1 MTLSARSRVPAGN
14 LATGWLRIIALV
26 FMIIDHCG
34 VTLFPNV
41 PELRMLGRIAF
52 PIYCWNLVVGFH
64 FTRSVPKYLLR
75 ILVIGLLSQPLY
87 AIAMNHAIT
96 KPNIFLTLLL
106 GLLALW
112 GIREN
117 RWGSAVWA
125 PFLTICLATV
135 LGADYGWRGVVLI
148 ILLYAAQDRRSA
160 IAAVMIAFFLFWGT
174 SYGITRSYFGMP
186 VNLSVLPS
194 FLSDPLSCFLR
205 METYALLSLPF
216 ILIRFPKNL
225 PTPLWVGYAM
235 YPAHLLLIMALKAI
249 FL

>member
-160 IAAVMIAFFLFWGT
+160 IAALMVAFFLFWGT
-174 SYGITRSYFGMP
+174 SYGITRSYFGIP

-216 ILIRFPKNL
+216 ILIQFPRNL

>member
-160 IAAVMIAFFLFWGT
+160 IAAVMVAFFLFWGT
-174 SYGITRSYFGMP
+174 SYGITRSYFGIL

-216 ILIRFPKNL
+216 ILIRFPRNL

>member
-216 ILIRFPKNL
+216 ILIRFPRNL

>member
-117 RWGSAVWA
+117 HWGSAVWA

-135 LGADYGWRGVVLI
+135 LGADYGWRGVMLI

-160 IAAVMIAFFLFWGT
+160 IAAVMVAFFLFWGT
-174 SYGITRSYFGMP
+174 SYSVTRSYFGIP

-216 ILIRFPKNL
+216 ILIRFPRNL

>member
-160 IAAVMIAFFLFWGT
+160 IAAVMVAFFLFWGT
-174 SYGITRSYFGMP
+174 SYGITRSYFGIP

-216 ILIRFPKNL
+216 ILIRFPRNL

>member
-1 MTLSARSRVPAGN
+1 MTLSVRPRVPAGN

-160 IAAVMIAFFLFWGT
+160 IAAVMVAFFLFWGT
-174 SYGITRSYFGMP
+174 SYSVTRSYFGIP

-225 PTPLWVGYAM
+225 PTPLWAGYAM

>member
-174 SYGITRSYFGMP
+174 SYGITRSYFGIP

-216 ILIRFPKNL
+216 ILIRFPRNL

>member
-160 IAAVMIAFFLFWGT
+160 IAAVMVAFFLFWGT
-174 SYGITRSYFGMP
+174 SYGITRSYFGIP

>member
-160 IAAVMIAFFLFWGT
+160 IAAVMVAFFLFWGT
-174 SYGITRSYFGMP
+174 SYSVTRSYFGIP

-216 ILIRFPKNL
+216 ILIQFPRNL